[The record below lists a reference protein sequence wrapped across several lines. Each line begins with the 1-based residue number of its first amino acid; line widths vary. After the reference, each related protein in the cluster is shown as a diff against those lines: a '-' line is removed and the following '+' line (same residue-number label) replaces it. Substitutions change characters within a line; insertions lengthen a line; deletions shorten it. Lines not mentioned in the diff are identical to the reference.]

1 MHNFSC
7 YYVKHKKLIVKNF
20 DFYYHLTNRKIMS
33 NGSAKESNGCMICQ
47 GSSSIV
53 SSCCGL
59 PLCESCLVSIKKET
73 TTCPNCQKPITTLV
87 PILQPGGNATGASE
101 EEKRAKKRA
110 EIAARVEK
118 AREEQ
123 AVRALIENFTSMLV
137 QGVKSVAGTFQDC
150 RRTQQEVPKS
160 AQGAILRGLRNH
172 LKKPWASLAEFCKE
186 FGQTFMEFQ
195 SEFAQGSGPWQNL
208 VGCWDYQAM
217 HLVAIKNWHDTLP
230 KGTVLL
236 DPSAGKGLLAAC
248 LKVFGIP
255 VVCNDIE
262 SQEFPFVT
270 DILTMDGIQFLGSY
284 IAANPETPVA
294 IVLSWAP
301 QKGHPGEH
309 FSEATLRFAHA
320 TRNVL
325 GVIHI
330 SEGWMGGVPG
340 GRIGCT
346 DTVEALVF
354 KAEHFDTILDLPR
367 EYPPQWS
374 FDGGM
379 PINDHLTINVP
390 KRD

>member
-1 MHNFSC
+1 MVF
-7 YYVKHKKLIVKNF
+7 F
-20 DFYYHLTNRKIMS
+20 YHLTNRKIMS
-33 NGSAKESNGCMICQ
+33 QKAPNGD
-47 GSSSIV
+47 
-53 SSCCGL
+53 
-59 PLCESCLVSIKKET
+59 
-73 TTCPNCQKPITTLV
+73 
-87 PILQPGGNATGASE
+87 ATGASE
-101 EEKRAKKRA
+101 DEIKRIQAEKRAEKRA
-110 EIAARVEK
+110 EIAARVAK

-123 AVRALIENFTSMLV
+123 ADQAAQAALMEQFVSMFV
-137 QGVKSVAGTFQDC
+137 QGAKAVTQKFEEIGKNPQKVSKGT
-150 RRTQQEVPKS
+150 
-160 AQGAILRGLRNH
+160 QGAIFRAFRN
-172 LKKPWASLAEFCKE
+172 LLARPWESPEKFCQE
-186 FGQTFMEFQ
+186 FGQTFKDFQ
-195 SEFAQGSGPWQNL
+195 SEFAEGSGPWQHL
-208 VGCWDYQAM
+208 VGCWDFQAK
-217 HLVAIKNWHDTLP
+217 HLLAIKEWYDTLP

-262 SQEFPFVT
+262 SQESPFVT
-270 DILTMDGIQFLGSY
+270 GMSTMDGIQFLKSY

-309 FSEATLRFAHA
+309 LSEAIFRFAHA

-325 GVIHI
+325 AVIHI

-354 KAEHFDTILDLPR
+354 KADNFQTILDLPR

-379 PINDHLTINVP
+379 PIDDHMTINVP
-390 KRD
+390 MRA

>member
-1 MHNFSC
+1 
-7 YYVKHKKLIVKNF
+7 
-20 DFYYHLTNRKIMS
+20 MS
-33 NGSAKESNGCMICQ
+33 KESAKASNKCGICQ
-47 GSSSIV
+47 NSSSTV
-53 SSCCGL
+53 LSCCGNL
-59 PLCESCLVSIKKET
+59 LCKSCFDETNQHYDGKKEP
-73 TTCPNCQKPITTLV
+73 TTCPNCQKQIMALIPIV
-87 PILQPGGNATGASE
+87 PILKPTGDATGASE
-101 EEKRAKKRA
+101 EEIKIIRDKKRA
-110 EIAARVEK
+110 EIAARVAK
-118 AREEQ
+118 ARQEQ
-123 AVRALIENFTSMLV
+123 ADQAAQAALMEQFVSMFI
-137 QGVKSVAGTFQDC
+137 QGAKSVTEKFEKIGKNPQK
-150 RRTQQEVPKS
+150 VPKS
-160 AQGAILRGLRNH
+160 AQRAILRGLQNL
-172 LKKPWASLAEFCKE
+172 LKKTWASSDEFFAEF
-186 FGQTFMEFQ
+186 GPTFREFQ

-208 VGCWDYQAM
+208 VGCWDFQAI
-217 HLVAIKNWHDTLP
+217 HLRAIKEWYDTLP

-236 DPSAGKGLLAAC
+236 DPCAGKGLLAAC
-248 LKVFGIP
+248 LKMFGIH

-262 SQEFPFVT
+262 SQESPFVT
-270 DILTMDGIQFLGSY
+270 DILTIDGIQFLGSY

-354 KAEHFDTILDLPR
+354 KADNFQTILDLPR

-379 PINDHLTINVP
+379 PIDDHMTINVP